1 MSKAILIS
9 PQTKTATDKLRV
21 AAYCRVSSTSTDQL
35 NSYENQVNYYRDMIN
50 KKENWEL
57 VEIFADEGITGTS
70 VSKRAEFNRMIKA
83 CELKQIDL
91 IITKSVS
98 RFARNVKESLE
109 YVRKLKLL
117 GIAVQF
123 EKESIN
129 TLSLGDEMLI
139 NTFSSIAQE
148 ESISISNNLKF
159 ANRKRMEHGEY
170 INATAP
176 YGFIFQ
182 NKALIPYEPEAR
194 IVRNMYEWY
203 LNGLSTADIAE
214 RLNNMRIITKKGTN
228 KWRATRVALI
238 LSNEK
243 NVGDTLFQK
252 SCNVGFPYKQIKN
265 NGIEDKYYVS
275 NTHTGIIDKDTY
287 NAVQKLLIQRQI
299 KNTRKTE
306 ITQYPLTGKI
316 RCEECGSYYR
326 RRIVKGT
333 IKWSC
338 AKHLED
344 KYQCNSNY
352 IDESLIYNA
361 IITIINNLRFNNN
374 DIIEQS
380 IRNLEYATRII
391 RIKNTDIKN
400 ANIEIKDLNA
410 KLLMI
415 EKLRS
420 KGYISQE
427 VYALQANEIR
437 TQISKINNRK
447 RISTKSKIDEALTD
461 IKILNQKLE
470 SIPSPLTS
478 FDENLFNNIITS
490 ISITKDKILTVT
502 FIGNLQFS
510 EKI

>member
-1 MSKAILIS
+1 LIV
-9 PQTKTATDKLRV
+9 DKIRKSD
-21 AAYCRVSSTSTDQL
+21 VS
-35 NSYENQVNYYRDMIN
+35 EI
-50 KKENWEL
+50 KKEHKVDIPVGKWIKCERCK
-57 VEIFADEGITGTS
+57 EIIYKETVNENYNICPNCGNYFRLS
-70 VSKRAEFNRMIKA
+70 
-83 CELKQIDL
+83 
-91 IITKSVS
+91 S
-98 RFARNVKESLE
+98 RRRLE
-109 YVRKLKLL
+109 
-117 GIAVQF
+117 
-123 EKESIN
+123 
-129 TLSLGDEMLI
+129 
-139 NTFSSIAQE
+139 
-148 ESISISNNLKF
+148 
-159 ANRKRMEHGEY
+159 H
-170 INATAP
+170 
-176 YGFIFQ
+176 
-182 NKALIPYEPEAR
+182 
-194 IVRNMYEWY
+194 
-203 LNGLSTADIAE
+203 
-214 RLNNMRIITKKGTN
+214 
-228 KWRATRVALI
+228 
-238 LSNEK
+238 
-243 NVGDTLFQK
+243 
-252 SCNVGFPYKQIKN
+252 
-265 NGIEDKYYVS
+265 
-275 NTHTGIIDKDTY
+275 IIDKDTY

-299 KNTRKTE
+299 KNARKTE

-326 RRIVKGT
+326 RRIVKGA

-338 AKHLED
+338 AQHLED
-344 KYQCNSNY
+344 KIKCNSYY

-361 IITIINNLRFNNN
+361 IITIINNLRFNNH